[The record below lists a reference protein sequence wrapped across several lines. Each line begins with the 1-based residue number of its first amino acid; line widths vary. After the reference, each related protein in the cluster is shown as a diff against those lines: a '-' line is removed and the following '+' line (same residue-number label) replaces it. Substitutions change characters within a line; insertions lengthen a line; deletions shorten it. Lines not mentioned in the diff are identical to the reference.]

1 MNSLPFSHFSFD
13 VSISYFSI
21 DDGLS
26 EKNHFDALHLPT
38 QKAVHI
44 HKYSRSDP
52 GGQQGLMGVAESG
65 VGDEEMRT
73 GSDGFGEAGGAFPLE
88 DVAESLGRRRQLI
101 GVVLGEVLL
110 FRHDGCRTRRR
121 RWMTR
126 DGRHRRSDLG

>member
-1 MNSLPFSHFSFD
+1 M
-13 VSISYFSI
+13 
-21 DDGLS
+21 
-26 EKNHFDALHLPT
+26 
-38 QKAVHI
+38 
-44 HKYSRSDP
+44 
-52 GGQQGLMGVAESG
+52 MGVAESG